1 MKFKKI
7 VSLILACALTFNS
20 SVVSFASAEK
30 ETSPAP
36 KVNNVESLLK
46 LSEIEKQALK
56 AKVEKL
62 IKENK
67 QLKEKVEKLKEQIEN
82 LKNKNTESSDIS
94 DGNDSASSK
103 IKETIIEIF
112 FELALGIP
120 LLLILIPFFGG
131 LAASYFYL
139 VGTCLLF
146 SLGLVGITAVIS
158 IFA

>member
-1 MKFKKI
+1 MKFKKA
-7 VSLILACALTFNS
+7 VSLILSCALSFNS

-30 ETSPAP
+30 ETPPAP

-56 AKVEKL
+56 EKVEKL

-82 LKNKNTESSDIS
+82 LKNKNAESSDIS
-94 DGNDSASSK
+94 DDSDSASSK

-112 FELALGIP
+112 LELAVGIP

-131 LAASYFYL
+131 LAVSYFYL
-139 VGTCLLF
+139 VVACLLF
-146 SLGLVGITAVIS
+146 SLGIIGGAAVTS